1 MPCSKRGQ
9 SGDLEYK
16 KIIASPAGKVNR
28 NSPTKNAL
36 GKFSSDGIFP
46 PRQHFGSVRRR
57 ETPARCRAQAFG
69 RSPTGASR
77 PGPPPPLWGR
87 RERAFGA
94 WAVPEFTAFSELRK
108 NKSSGQK
115 NSPRRSPVGSRSAVN
130 ISRGFCGRRS
140 HRRSAAPS
148 QWQPAQ

>member
-94 WAVPEFTAFSELRK
+94 WAAPEFTAFSELRK

-115 NSPRRSPVGSRSAVN
+115 NSPRHIFSG
-130 ISRGFCGRRS
+130 
-140 HRRSAAPS
+140 AAL
-148 QWQPAQ
+148 WANQPWFFRDTMAPMMSTTMETTTNTM

>member
-57 ETPARCRAQAFG
+57 ETPPGAGDRPGGAGVANAFETGARPLQGAGIRAQPDRG
-69 RSPTGASR
+69 VPPR
-77 PGPPPPLWGR
+77 PPPPLWGR
-87 RERAFGA
+87 RGRAFGA
-94 WAVPEFTAFSELRK
+94 WAAPEFTAFAEFR
-108 NKSSGQK
+108 
-115 NSPRRSPVGSRSAVN
+115 PFR
-130 ISRGFCGRRS
+130 
-140 HRRSAAPS
+140 
-148 QWQPAQ
+148 

>member
-57 ETPARCRAQAFG
+57 EPPPAAGDRPGRAGVANAFENRDRPPQGAGIRAQPG
-69 RSPTGASR
+69 RGDPPR
-77 PGPPPPLWGR
+77 PP
-87 RERAFGA
+87 
-94 WAVPEFTAFSELRK
+94 
-108 NKSSGQK
+108 
-115 NSPRRSPVGSRSAVN
+115 
-130 ISRGFCGRRS
+130 
-140 HRRSAAPS
+140 AAPLG
-148 QWQPAQ
+148 AAGTRLRRVGCARIYRLR

>member
-28 NSPTKNAL
+28 NSPTKTAL

-57 ETPARCRAQAFG
+57 ETPARRKGQAGGAGVGSGHETGVRPLQGAGIRAQPDRG
-69 RSPTGASR
+69 VPPR
-77 PGPPPPLWGR
+77 PP
-87 RERAFGA
+87 
-94 WAVPEFTAFSELRK
+94 
-108 NKSSGQK
+108 
-115 NSPRRSPVGSRSAVN
+115 
-130 ISRGFCGRRS
+130 
-140 HRRSAAPS
+140 AAPLGAAGTRLRRVGCARIYRLFRTP
-148 QWQPAQ
+148 QK

>member
-28 NSPTKNAL
+28 NSPTKNAF

-57 ETPARCRAQAFG
+57 ETPARRKGQA
-69 RSPTGASR
+69 RR
-77 PGPPPPLWGR
+77 GR
-87 RERAFGA
+87 R
-94 WAVPEFTAFSELRK
+94 RK
-108 NKSSGQK
+108 R
-115 NSPRRSPVGSRSAVN
+115 P
-130 ISRGFCGRRS
+130 
-140 HRRSAAPS
+140 
-148 QWQPAQ
+148 